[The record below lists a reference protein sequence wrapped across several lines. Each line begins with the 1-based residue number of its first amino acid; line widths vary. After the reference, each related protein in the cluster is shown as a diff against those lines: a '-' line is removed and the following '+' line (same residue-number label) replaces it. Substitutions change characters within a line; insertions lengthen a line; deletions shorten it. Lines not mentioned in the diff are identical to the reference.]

1 MIRQY
6 SPFKIKRQN
15 LTVTVCFRLAYQK
28 ILSYSF
34 GDLIKSI
41 REGIDLFSLIR
52 HRLVTWSE
60 MGKHSVAAILK
71 CEAYHENGPLLLR
84 F

>member
-1 MIRQY
+1 MTWFSALDATARDDTSVLAVQDQTAK
-6 SPFKIKRQN
+6 F

-41 REGIDLFSLIR
+41 REEILNFITITIYRSL
-52 HRLVTWSE
+52 
-60 MGKHSVAAILK
+60 LK
-71 CEAYHENGPLLLR
+71 WYLPGVR
-84 F
+84 